1 MSVDL
6 TKKAIKQYGT
16 GCCSSRSDYGEQGGV
31 GGATQS
37 FTVCSGVP
45 GNTQIVRELET
56 NIARFVGKED
66 AVVFGMG
73 FATNSTNMRCLVS
86 KVSGH
91 IW

>member
-1 MSVDL
+1 M
-6 TKKAIKQYGT
+6 
-16 GCCSSRSDYGEQGGV
+16 
-31 GGATQS
+31 QS

-86 KVSGH
+86 KVGGH
-91 IW
+91 IWGTCHLVCACHTSIHMRT

>member
-1 MSVDL
+1 M
-6 TKKAIKQYGT
+6 
-16 GCCSSRSDYGEQGGV
+16 

-37 FTVCSGVP
+37 FTVCSGVL

-73 FATNSTNMRCLVS
+73 FATNSTNMRCLIS